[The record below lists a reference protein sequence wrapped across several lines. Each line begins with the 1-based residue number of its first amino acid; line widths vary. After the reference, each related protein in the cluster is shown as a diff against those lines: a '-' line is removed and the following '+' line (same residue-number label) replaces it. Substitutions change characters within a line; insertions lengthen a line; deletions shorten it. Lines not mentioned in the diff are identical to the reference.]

1 MPLGLPVAVGIPIT
15 MEPVSSWLDTGS
27 NWVRLL
33 DLTDARTQVR
43 RADATVTCRVE
54 AKDGT
59 PALGPITLSAIVGKP
74 GSYEAVVNDSRFRVD
89 SAVVLT
95 ITANTPDGA
104 QGIFART
111 LRVVRV

>member
-1 MPLGLPVAVGIPIT
+1 MPLGLPANVALPIT
-15 MEPVSSWLDTGS
+15 MEPVSSWIDAGS

-33 DLTDARTQVR
+33 DLTDARSRVR

-59 PALGPITLSAIVGKP
+59 PPLGPITLTAIVGKP
-74 GSYEAVVNDSRFRVD
+74 GSYEAVVTDARFRVD
-89 SAVVLT
+89 SAVLLT